1 MPLHGSEEIP
11 ACTLEIGLCVKT
23 AAYEENRI
31 HSVALNPM
39 RDTLRIDAAARYG
52 KGGSNT
58 VDWPP
63 EVGVDSHTLRLSHRK
78 PAASVDIE
86 NTVTAEDA
94 EYGAQQNLW
103 RYAVPGVEERSRE
116 RGMAE

>member
-11 ACTLEIGLCVKT
+11 ACTLEIGLRVKT

-31 HSVALNPM
+31 HSVALDQI
-39 RDTLRIDAAARYG
+39 RDTLHIDAAARYG
-52 KGGSNT
+52 KSSSNT
-58 VDWPP
+58 VNWPP
-63 EVGVDSHTLRLSHRK
+63 EVGVDRHTLRLSHRK

-94 EYGAQQNLW
+94 EYGAQQNFW
-103 RYAVPGVEERSRE
+103 RHPVPGVEERSRQ